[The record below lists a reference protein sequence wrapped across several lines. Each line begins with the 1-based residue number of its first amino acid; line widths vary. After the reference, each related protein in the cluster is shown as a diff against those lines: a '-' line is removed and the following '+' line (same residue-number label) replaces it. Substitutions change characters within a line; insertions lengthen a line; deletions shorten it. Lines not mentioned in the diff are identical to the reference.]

1 MLSSLKVEKLVLPA
15 IPNLLPTWTMAF
27 GFKPLE
33 DSDKQEIRNLN
44 LMVFPGTDLLQKRLC
59 KRELLKDEATG
70 NLRHPSFILVFYK

>member
-15 IPNLLPTWTMAF
+15 IPDLLPTWTMAF

-44 LMVFPGTDLLQKRLC
+44 LMVFPGTDLL
-59 KRELLKDEATG
+59 
-70 NLRHPSFILVFYK
+70 